1 MPVKIIRQDIT
12 KLKVD
17 VIVNATNPSFDAT
30 GGLDRYIHQLAGKE
44 LDEECRKVGKLKV
57 GQACLTNGYKLCKY
71 IIHTAGPVWNMQK
84 RNNAALLEFCY
95 LSSLRLA
102 DSYKLKSIAF
112 PLISSGN
119 NQFPKELALKV
130 AMHSIV
136 SFLTDHEMMVYLVIF
151 DRKSYKI
158 SSELFDSIEAYI
170 DDCYEDEH
178 MVMCN
183 SILPSKLSLLD
194 ALNQMDESFS
204 TMLLRKIDESG
215 MSDVECYKKANVDR
229 KLFSKIRSN
238 PNYKPSKQTV
248 IAFAL
253 ALELPLDEMDD
264 MLNKAG
270 FSLSHSNK
278 FDIIVEYFVSQGN
291 YNVFEINEALFAFD
305 QSLIGV

>member
-1 MPVKIIRQDIT
+1 MPIKIIRQDIT

-17 VIVNATNPSFDAT
+17 AIVNTTNPSFDAT
-30 GGLDRYIHQLAGKE
+30 GGLDHYIHQLAGKE
-44 LDEECRKVGKLKV
+44 LDVECRRIGKLKV
-57 GQACLTNGYKLCKY
+57 GQACLTSGYKLCKY
-71 IIHTAGPVWNMQK
+71 IIHTASPVWNIQNK
-84 RNNAALLEFCY
+84 NNEALLKSCY
-95 LSSLRLA
+95 LSSLMLA
-102 DSYKLKSIAF
+102 T
-112 PLISSGN
+112 

-136 SFLTDHEMMVYLVIF
+136 SFLVDHEMMVYLVVY
-151 DRKSYKI
+151 DRNSYKI
-158 SSELFDSIEAYI
+158 SAELFDSIEAYI
-170 DDCYEDEH
+170 DDYYEDEH
-178 MVMCN
+178 MLVCN
-183 SILPSKLSLLD
+183 SIIAPRFSLID

-215 MSDVECYKKANVDR
+215 MSDVECYKKANIDR

-253 ALELPLDEMDD
+253 ALELSLDDMED

>member
-1 MPVKIIRQDIT
+1 MPIKIIRQDIT

-17 VIVNATNPSFDAT
+17 AIVNTTNSSFDAT
-30 GGLDRYIHQLAGKE
+30 GGLDHYIHQLAGKE
-44 LDEECRKVGKLKV
+44 LDVECRRIGKLKV
-57 GQACLTNGYKLCKY
+57 GQACLTSGHKLCKY
-71 IIHTAGPVWNMQK
+71 IIHTASPVWNIQNK
-84 RNNAALLEFCY
+84 NNEALLKSCY
-95 LSSLRLA
+95 LSSLMLA
-102 DSYKLKSIAF
+102 NEYKLKSIAF
-112 PLISSGN
+112 PLISSGT
-119 NQFPKELALKV
+119 NQFPKELALQV

-136 SFLTDHEMMVYLVIF
+136 SFLTDHEMMVYLVVY
-151 DRKSYKI
+151 DRNSYKI

-170 DDCYEDEH
+170 DDFYEDEH
-178 MVMCN
+178 MLVCN
-183 SILPSKLSLLD
+183 SIIAPRFSLID

-204 TMLLRKIDESG
+204 TMLLRKI
-215 MSDVECYKKANVDR
+215 A
-229 KLFSKIRSN
+229 
-238 PNYKPSKQTV
+238 KQTV

-253 ALELPLDEMDD
+253 ALELSLDDMED

>member
-1 MPVKIIRQDIT
+1 MPIKIIRQDIT

-17 VIVNATNPSFDAT
+17 AIVNTTNPSLDAT
-30 GGLDRYIHQLAGKE
+30 GGLDHYIHQLAGKE
-44 LDEECRKVGKLKV
+44 LDVECRRIGKLKV
-57 GQACLTNGYKLCKY
+57 GQACLTSGYKLCKY
-71 IIHTAGPVWNMQK
+71 IIHTASPVWNIQNK
-84 RNNAALLEFCY
+84 NNEALLKSCY
-95 LSSLRLA
+95 LSSLMLA
-102 DSYKLKSIAF
+102 NEYKLKSIAF
-112 PLISSGN
+112 PLISSGT
-119 NQFPKELALKV
+119 NQFPKELALQV

-136 SFLTDHEMMVYLVIF
+136 SFLTDHEMIVYLVVY
-151 DRKSYKI
+151 DRNSYKI

-170 DDCYEDEH
+170 DDYYEDEH
-178 MVMCN
+178 MLVCN
-183 SILPSKLSLLD
+183 SIIAPRFSLID

-204 TMLLRKIDESG
+204 TMLLRKI
-215 MSDVECYKKANVDR
+215 A
-229 KLFSKIRSN
+229 
-238 PNYKPSKQTV
+238 KQTV

-253 ALELPLDEMDD
+253 ALELSLDDMED

>member
-1 MPVKIIRQDIT
+1 MPIKIIRQDIT

-17 VIVNATNPSFDAT
+17 AIVNATNSNYDAT
-30 GGLDRYIHQLAGKE
+30 GGLDHYIHQLAGKE
-44 LDEECRKVGKLKV
+44 LDVELSKKGRLKV
-57 GQACLTNGYKLCKY
+57 GQATITSGYKLCKY
-71 IIHTAGPVWNMQK
+71 IIHTAGPVWNVHEC
-84 RNNAALLEFCY
+84 NNEALLKSCY
-95 LSSLRLA
+95 LSSLKLA
-102 DSYKLKSIAF
+102 DEYKLKSIAF
-112 PLISSGN
+112 PLISSGT

-136 SFLTDHEMMVYLVIF
+136 SFLVDHEMMVYLVVY
-151 DRKSYKI
+151 DRNSYKI
-158 SSELFDSIEAYI
+158 SAELFDSIEAYI
-170 DDCYEDEH
+170 DDHYEDEY
-178 MVMCN
+178 MLVCN
-183 SILPSKLSLLD
+183 SVMPLKLSLLD

-204 TMLLRKIDESG
+204 CMLLRKIDESG

-253 ALELPLDEMDD
+253 ALELPLDEMED

>member
-1 MPVKIIRQDIT
+1 MPIKIIRQDIT

-17 VIVNATNPSFDAT
+17 AIVNTTNPSLDAT
-30 GGLDRYIHQLAGKE
+30 GGLDHYIHQLAGKE
-44 LDEECRKVGKLKV
+44 LDVECRRIGKLKV
-57 GQACLTNGYKLCKY
+57 GQACLTSGYKLCKY
-71 IIHTAGPVWNMQK
+71 IIHTASPVWNIQNK
-84 RNNAALLEFCY
+84 NNEALLKSCY
-95 LSSLRLA
+95 LSSLMLA
-102 DSYKLKSIAF
+102 NEYKLKSIAF
-112 PLISSGN
+112 PLISSGT
-119 NQFPKELALKV
+119 NQFSKELALQV

-136 SFLTDHEMMVYLVIF
+136 SFLTDHEMMVYLVVY
-151 DRKSYKI
+151 DRNSYKI

-170 DDCYEDEH
+170 DDYYEDEH
-178 MVMCN
+178 MLVCN
-183 SILPSKLSLLD
+183 SIIAPRFSLID

-204 TMLLRKIDESG
+204 TMLLRKI
-215 MSDVECYKKANVDR
+215 A
-229 KLFSKIRSN
+229 
-238 PNYKPSKQTV
+238 KQTV

-253 ALELPLDEMDD
+253 ALELSLDDMED

>member
-1 MPVKIIRQDIT
+1 MPIKIIRQDIT

-17 VIVNATNPSFDAT
+17 AIVNTTNPNLDAT
-30 GGLDRYIHQLAGKE
+30 GGLDHYIHQLAGKE
-44 LDEECRKVGKLKV
+44 LDVECRRIGKLKV
-57 GQACLTNGYKLCKY
+57 GQACLTSGYKLCKY
-71 IIHTAGPVWNMQK
+71 IIHTASPVWNIQNK
-84 RNNAALLEFCY
+84 NNEALLKSCY
-95 LSSLRLA
+95 LSSLMLA
-102 DSYKLKSIAF
+102 NEYKLKSIAF
-112 PLISSGN
+112 PLISSGT
-119 NQFPKELALKV
+119 NQFPKELALQV

-136 SFLTDHEMMVYLVIF
+136 SFLTDHEMMVYLVVY
-151 DRKSYKI
+151 DRNSYKI

-170 DDCYEDEH
+170 DDYYEDEH
-178 MVMCN
+178 MLVCN
-183 SILPSKLSLLD
+183 SIIAPRFSLID

-204 TMLLRKIDESG
+204 TMLLRKI
-215 MSDVECYKKANVDR
+215 A
-229 KLFSKIRSN
+229 
-238 PNYKPSKQTV
+238 KQTV

-253 ALELPLDEMDD
+253 ALELSLDDMED

>member
-17 VIVNATNPSFDAT
+17 AIVNTTNPSLDAK
-30 GGLDRYIHQLAGKE
+30 GGLDHYIHQLAGKE
-44 LDEECRKVGKLKV
+44 LNVECRRIGKLKV
-57 GQACLTNGYKLCKY
+57 GQACLTSGYKLCKY
-71 IIHTAGPVWNMQK
+71 IIHTASPVWNIQNK
-84 RNNAALLEFCY
+84 NNEALLKSCY
-95 LSSLRLA
+95 LSSLMLA
-102 DSYKLKSIAF
+102 NEYKLKSIAF
-112 PLISSGN
+112 PLISSGT
-119 NQFPKELALKV
+119 NQFPKELALQV
-130 AMHSIV
+130 AMNSIV
-136 SFLTDHEMMVYLVIF
+136 SFLTDHEMMVYLVVY
-151 DRKSYKI
+151 DRNSYKI

-170 DDCYEDEH
+170 DDYYEDEH
-178 MVMCN
+178 MLVCN
-183 SILPSKLSLLD
+183 SIIAPRFSLID

-204 TMLLRKIDESG
+204 TMLLRKI
-215 MSDVECYKKANVDR
+215 A
-229 KLFSKIRSN
+229 
-238 PNYKPSKQTV
+238 KQTV

-253 ALELPLDEMDD
+253 ALELSLDDMED

>member
-1 MPVKIIRQDIT
+1 MPIKIIRQDIT

-17 VIVNATNPSFDAT
+17 AIVNTTNPSLDAT
-30 GGLDRYIHQLAGKE
+30 GGLDHNIHQLAGKE
-44 LDEECRKVGKLKV
+44 LDVECRRIGKLKV
-57 GQACLTNGYKLCKY
+57 GQACLTSGYKLCKY
-71 IIHTAGPVWNMQK
+71 IIHIAGPVWSE
-84 RNNAALLEFCY
+84 NNHLEEVLLKSCY

-112 PLISSGN
+112 PLVSSGN

-183 SILPSKLSLLD
+183 SILPSNLSLLD

-215 MSDVECYKKANVDR
+215 MSDVECYKKANIDR

-253 ALELPLDEMDD
+253 ALELSLEDMED

-291 YNVFEINEALFAFD
+291 YDVFEINEALFAFD

>member
-1 MPVKIIRQDIT
+1 MPIKIIRQDIT

-17 VIVNATNPSFDAT
+17 AIVNTTNPSLDAT
-30 GGLDRYIHQLAGKE
+30 GGLDHYIHQLAGKE
-44 LDEECRKVGKLKV
+44 LDVECRRIGKLKV
-57 GQACLTNGYKLCKY
+57 GQACLTSGYKLCKY
-71 IIHTAGPVWNMQK
+71 IIHTASPVWNIQNK
-84 RNNAALLEFCY
+84 NNEALLKSCY
-95 LSSLRLA
+95 LSSLMLA
-102 DSYKLKSIAF
+102 NEYKLKSIAF
-112 PLISSGN
+112 PLISSGT
-119 NQFPKELALKV
+119 NQFPKELALQV

-136 SFLTDHEMMVYLVIF
+136 SFLTDHEMMVYLVVY
-151 DRKSYKI
+151 DRNSYKI

-170 DDCYEDEH
+170 DDYYEDEH
-178 MVMCN
+178 MLVCN
-183 SILPSKLSLLD
+183 SIIAPRFSLID

-204 TMLLRKIDESG
+204 TMLLRKI
-215 MSDVECYKKANVDR
+215 A
-229 KLFSKIRSN
+229 
-238 PNYKPSKQTV
+238 KQTV

-253 ALELPLDEMDD
+253 ALELSLDDMEE

>member
-1 MPVKIIRQDIT
+1 
-12 KLKVD
+12 
-17 VIVNATNPSFDAT
+17 
-30 GGLDRYIHQLAGKE
+30 
-44 LDEECRKVGKLKV
+44 
-57 GQACLTNGYKLCKY
+57 
-71 IIHTAGPVWNMQK
+71 
-84 RNNAALLEFCY
+84 
-95 LSSLRLA
+95 
-102 DSYKLKSIAF
+102 
-112 PLISSGN
+112 
-119 NQFPKELALKV
+119 
-130 AMHSIV
+130 
-136 SFLTDHEMMVYLVIF
+136 MMVYLVVY
-151 DRKSYKI
+151 DRNSYKI

-170 DDCYEDEH
+170 DDYYENEH
-178 MVMCN
+178 MLVCN
-183 SILPSKLSLLD
+183 SIIAPRFSLID

-215 MSDVECYKKANVDR
+215 MSDVEWYKKANIDR

-253 ALELPLDEMDD
+253 ALELSLDDMED

>member
-1 MPVKIIRQDIT
+1 MPIKIIRQDIT

-17 VIVNATNPSFDAT
+17 AIVNTTNPSLDAT
-30 GGLDRYIHQLAGKE
+30 GGLDHYIHQLAGKE
-44 LDEECRKVGKLKV
+44 LDVECRRIGKLKV
-57 GQACLTNGYKLCKY
+57 GQACLTSGYKLCKY
-71 IIHTAGPVWNMQK
+71 IIHTASPVWNIQNK
-84 RNNAALLEFCY
+84 NNEALLKSCY
-95 LSSLRLA
+95 LSSLMLA
-102 DSYKLKSIAF
+102 NEYKLKSIAF
-112 PLISSGN
+112 PLISSGT
-119 NQFPKELALKV
+119 NQFPKELALQV

-136 SFLTDHEMMVYLVIF
+136 SFLTDHEMMVYLVVY
-151 DRKSYKI
+151 DRNSYKI

-170 DDCYEDEH
+170 DDYYEDEH
-178 MVMCN
+178 MLVCN
-183 SILPSKLSLLD
+183 SIIAPRFSLID

-204 TMLLRKIDESG
+204 TMLLRKI
-215 MSDVECYKKANVDR
+215 A
-229 KLFSKIRSN
+229 
-238 PNYKPSKQTV
+238 KQTV

-253 ALELPLDEMDD
+253 ALELSLDDMED